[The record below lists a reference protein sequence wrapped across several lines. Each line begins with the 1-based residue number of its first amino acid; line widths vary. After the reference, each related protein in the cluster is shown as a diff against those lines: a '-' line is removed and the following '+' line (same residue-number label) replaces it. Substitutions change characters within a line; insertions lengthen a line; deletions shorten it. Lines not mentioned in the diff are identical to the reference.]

1 MIVMPA
7 HPPIAAM
14 VREAAPPSEIAH
26 VFHGM
31 GISISNVIAEQI
43 PSFPTAHFFAAG
55 AENGW
60 VGIAAFGF
68 TALSIWLI
76 KTMMFNAIVR

>member
-1 MIVMPA
+1 MIIMPA
-7 HPPIAAM
+7 HPPIAAI
-14 VREAAPPSEIAH
+14 VREAAPPEQIAQ

-31 GISISNVIAEQI
+31 GISIGNIIAEQI
-43 PSFPTAHFFAAG
+43 PSLPTAHFFTAG
-55 AENGW
+55 LKNGQI
-60 VGIAAFGF
+60 GIAAFCF

>member
-7 HPPIAAM
+7 HPPIAAK
-14 VREAAPPSEIAH
+14 

-31 GISISNVIAEQI
+31 GISIGNIISEQI
-43 PSFPTAHFFAAG
+43 PSLPTEHFFAVG
-55 AENGW
+55 IENGW

>member
-1 MIVMPA
+1 MIIMPA

-14 VREAAPPSEIAH
+14 VREAAPPEQIAQ
-26 VFHGM
+26 VFHGI
-31 GISISNVIAEQI
+31 GISIGNIISEQI
-43 PSFPTAHFFAAG
+43 PSLPTAHFFAAG
-55 AENGW
+55 LENGW

-68 TALSIWLI
+68 TAFSIWLI

>member
-1 MIVMPA
+1 MTIMPA

-31 GISISNVIAEQI
+31 GISIGNIIAEQI
-43 PSFPTAHFFAAG
+43 PSLPTEHFFAVG
-55 AENGW
+55 IENNGI
-60 VGIAAFGF
+60 GIAAFGF
-68 TALSIWLI
+68 AALSMWLI
-76 KTMMFNAIVR
+76 KTMIFNAIVR